1 MTHRTSDSRALK
13 PASSA
18 VGAPATNPTP
28 ARTLADKEYKMWNYA
43 AAYGASP
50 STRMRMLDNLQ
61 K

>member
-18 VGAPATNPTP
+18 VGTPATNPAP
-28 ARTLADKEYKMWNYA
+28 VRTLAAKEYKMWNYA

-50 STRMRMLDNLQ
+50 ATRMQMLANLQ